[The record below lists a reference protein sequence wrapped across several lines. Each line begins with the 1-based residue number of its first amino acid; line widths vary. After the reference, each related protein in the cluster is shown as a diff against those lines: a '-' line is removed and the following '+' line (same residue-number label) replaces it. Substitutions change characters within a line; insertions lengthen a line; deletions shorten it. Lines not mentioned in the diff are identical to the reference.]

1 MAAPHMKKSLAAK
14 LIDWAVTGAFIAF
27 AGSCGLFA
35 GYMIVRLNS
44 MENPPANMG
53 LNFPP
58 PKKRVITDGA
68 VEVDSMTTQSR
79 TVPSAPAQSQRVLQP
94 YSRHSPVLGLRLLAV
109 VDGLAF
115 VEVTRVTG
123 QEILPVER
131 GFDIP
136 GAGRV
141 EWIERIDGRWQI
153 KAGDDI
159 ITSVS
164 R

>member
-1 MAAPHMKKSLAAK
+1 MKKSLASK

-27 AGSCGLFA
+27 AGSCGVFA

-79 TVPSAPAQSQRVLQP
+79 TALDAPGETERVLQP

-109 VDGLAF
+109 IDGLAF

-123 QEILPVER
+123 KEILPVQR

-141 EWIERIDGRWQI
+141 EWIEPIDGRWQM
-153 KAGDDI
+153 KAGEDI
-159 ITSVS
+159 INSVS